1 MQRLKLSHRILISML
16 ALIFFSFIAVGVT
29 TIIRYQ
35 SKNKEYHKERLKR
48 KDRAVVQSIKYM
60 TQPGALSLTKQF
72 RENSILSKISEVHK
86 LNLNIYNLDGKLIA
100 SSGKLTE
107 GAYYLASLDE
117 QHHPFPKEML
127 VAIIKKIKEGKKN
140 IREIQNKIDGSLE
153 IYTVLYNSKNEP
165 YSILNI
171 PYRAIDLN
179 NVNEEIKAE
188 VLVLLKIYSFLFI
201 MAGLIAIFLL
211 KQITKPLK
219 IVTKKLKN
227 VEITKKNEPIF
238 WPVNDELGMLIAQY
252 NNLINEL
259 KEKAEQLAK
268 SERQSAWKK
277 MARQIAHEIK
287 NPLTPMRLSV
297 QHFKKT
303 INQEDIQF
311 YQKINEFTSTMIRQI
326 DTMSTVVSAF
336 SNFASL
342 TKEILEKFSL
352 EEEVVKI
359 VDLYKKDGVQ
369 FQSVVKKCFVILDK
383 THLTRILNNL
393 IQNAIQSVPD
403 EITKKIIIRIIDQD
417 KFWGITIKDNGLGI
431 KKDIQNKIF
440 EPNFTTKNSG
450 MGLGLAMVKNI
461 INDFNGEISFITK
474 LGEGST
480 FLVKIPKSN

>member
-1 MQRLKLSHRILISML
+1 
-16 ALIFFSFIAVGVT
+16 
-29 TIIRYQ
+29 
-35 SKNKEYHKERLKR
+35 
-48 KDRAVVQSIKYM
+48 
-60 TQPGALSLTKQF
+60 
-72 RENSILSKISEVHK
+72 
-86 LNLNIYNLDGKLIA
+86 
-100 SSGKLTE
+100 
-107 GAYYLASLDE
+107 
-117 QHHPFPKEML
+117 
-127 VAIIKKIKEGKKN
+127 
-140 IREIQNKIDGSLE
+140 
-153 IYTVLYNSKNEP
+153 
-165 YSILNI
+165 
-171 PYRAIDLN
+171 
-179 NVNEEIKAE
+179 
-188 VLVLLKIYSFLFI
+188 
-201 MAGLIAIFLL
+201 
-211 KQITKPLK
+211 
-219 IVTKKLKN
+219 
-227 VEITKKNEPIF
+227 
-238 WPVNDELGMLIAQY
+238 MLIAQY